1 MTHDTSFIQS
11 VDAFIADWKR
21 DRPTMT
27 VHTSGSTGTPK
38 AIEVGKAHMAA
49 SAQMTCEFLGLRPGQ
64 SALLCLPV
72 EYIAGKMVIVRALTC
87 GLRLLPVEPSSHPLS
102 GLEKSPDFA
111 AFVPSQVYETLR
123 IPEEARCFEGIRQ
136 TLIGGGAIA
145 PDLQERLR
153 ELPNPVWSTYGMT
166 ETLSHV
172 ALRRLNGPDA
182 SAWYSPFPGV
192 SLDVNADGCIVIDAP
207 AVHAGRLVTRDI
219 AELREDGR
227 FRILGRRD
235 NTICSGGVK
244 IQLEDVEARL
254 RPSLHVPFVAT
265 AVGDAKYGEALT
277 LLVQSPA
284 PPVDELQRLCAASL
298 PPYHRP
304 KHYLQVNQLPTTG
317 SGKPARKTA
326 RQLAEQLLK
335 TAEKSSLT

>member
-11 VDAFIADWKR
+11 VDAFIADWKS
-21 DRPTMT
+21 DRLTMT

-49 SAQMTCEFLGLRPGQ
+49 SAQMTCEFLGLQPGQ

-166 ETLSHV
+166 ETLSHI
-172 ALRRLNGPDA
+172 ALRRLNGPEA
-182 SAWYSPFPGV
+182 SDWYTPLPGV
-192 SLDVNADGCIVIDAP
+192 EVGLNESDCLTVYAPRVNP
-207 AVHAGRLVTRDI
+207 SRLTTHDL
-219 AELREDGR
+219 AELRPDGR
-227 FRILGRRD
+227 FRIIGRSD
-235 NTICSGGVK
+235 NTVNSGGVK
-244 IQLEDVEARL
+244 IQLEDVEAALRL
-254 RPSLHVPFVAT
+254 RLARPFMATSVP
-265 AVGDAKYGEALT
+265 DEKYGEVLVLLIEGSPLDEGT
-277 LLVQSPA
+277 LNS
-284 PPVDELQRLCAASL
+284 LCTKCLSV
-298 PPYHRP
+298 YHRP
-304 KHYLQVNQLPTTG
+304 KHYFFIDRLPATV
-317 SGKPARKTA
+317 SGKPARKEA
-326 RQLAEQLLK
+326 RTIARK
-335 TAEKSSLT
+335 MVDG

>member
-11 VDAFIADWKR
+11 VDAFIADWKS

-38 AIEVGKAHMAA
+38 TIEVGKAHMAA

-166 ETLSHV
+166 ETLSHI
-172 ALRRLNGPDA
+172 ALRRLNGPEA
-182 SAWYSPFPGV
+182 SDWYTPLPGV
-192 SLDVNADGCIVIDAP
+192 EVGLNESDCLTVYAPRVNP
-207 AVHAGRLVTRDI
+207 SRLTTHDL
-219 AELREDGR
+219 AELRPDGR
-227 FRILGRRD
+227 FRIIGRSD
-235 NTICSGGVK
+235 NTVNSGGVK
-244 IQLEDVEARL
+244 IQLEDVEAALRL
-254 RPSLHVPFVAT
+254 RLARPLMATSVP
-265 AVGDAKYGEALT
+265 DEKYGEVLVLLIEGSPLDEGT
-277 LLVQSPA
+277 LNS
-284 PPVDELQRLCAASL
+284 LCAKCLSA
-298 PPYHRP
+298 YHRP
-304 KHYLQVNQLPTTG
+304 KHYFFIDRLPVTV
-317 SGKPARKTA
+317 SGKPARKEA
-326 RQLAEQLLK
+326 RTIARK
-335 TAEKSSLT
+335 MVDG